1 MEKTFETL
9 ANHPFILLFFGF
21 IFLVTISII
30 SDTIVKIKN
39 GNKDQQNLN

>member
-21 IFLVTISII
+21 IFLVTLSII
-30 SDTIVKIKN
+30 SDTIIKLKKN
-39 GNKDQQNLN
+39 NKEDKN